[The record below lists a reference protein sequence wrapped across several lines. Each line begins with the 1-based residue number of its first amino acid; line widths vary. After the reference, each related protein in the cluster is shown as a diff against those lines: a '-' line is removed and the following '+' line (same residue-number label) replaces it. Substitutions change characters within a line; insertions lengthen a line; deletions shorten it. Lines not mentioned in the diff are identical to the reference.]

1 MKLAELIVKFRYE
14 RGTADTGR
22 LDLYDASVAL
32 GGIAR
37 ATSIVTHAYLNG
49 EVRSHGDAA
58 HGAEFYINTPKR
70 GSFLYEAVIFS
81 AGAIS
86 SGLFYD
92 FVKYAF
98 NEAVGKAS
106 QNEIHSK
113 GLAKRIEPT
122 IGELPAALESPL
134 SDIHRPIRKEPVIL
148 LDVTRPRG
156 EKLASFDSNTA
167 LYLLPQTIPAPHQIF
182 GNVTKY
188 NNLTGW
194 GRFFDRL
201 ENKTISFNVSLKSP
215 EDQKELITW
224 SQHEN
229 NLGRE
234 GLLYFQADAVISA
247 NGEIKRYIVKN
258 VSQHPI

>member
-1 MKLAELIVKFRYE
+1 MAELIVKFRYE

-32 GGIAR
+32 NGIAR

-58 HGAEFYINTPKR
+58 HGADFYINTPKR
-70 GSFLYEAVIFS
+70 GSFIYEAVIFS

-98 NEAVGKAS
+98 NEAVGKN
-106 QNEIHSK
+106 Q
-113 GLAKRIEPT
+113 LAENYSRSLARRIEPT
-122 IGELPAALESPL
+122 IAELPAALESPL
-134 SDIHRPIRKEPVIL
+134 SDIHRPIRKEPVIIL
-148 LDVTRPRG
+148 NVTRPRG
-156 EKLASFDSNTA
+156 ELLASFDSETA
-167 LYLLPQTIPAPHQIF
+167 LYLLPQTVPAPHQIF

-194 GRFFDRL
+194 GRFFDRI

-215 EDQKELITW
+215 EAEREMITW
-224 SQHEN
+224 SQHEHN
-229 NLGRE
+229 QRRE
-234 GLLYFQADAVISA
+234 GLLYLQADAVISA
-247 NGEIKRYIVKN
+247 NGDIKRYIVKN
-258 VSQHPI
+258 VSRQPI

>member
-1 MKLAELIVKFRYE
+1 MAELKVKFRYE

-32 GGIAR
+32 NGIAR

-49 EVRSHGDAA
+49 EVRTHGDTA
-58 HGAEFYINTPKR
+58 HGAEFYINTPRR
-70 GSFLYEAVIFS
+70 GSFIYEAVIFAS
-81 AGAIS
+81 GAIGG
-86 SGLFYD
+86 GLFYD

-98 NEAVGKAS
+98 NEAVGKVS
-106 QNEIHSK
+106 QSDNYSRS
-113 GLAKRIEPT
+113 LAKRIEPT
-122 IGELPAALESPL
+122 IGELPAVLESPL
-134 SDIHRPIRKEPVIL
+134 SDIHRPIRKEPVMI

-156 EKLASFDSNTA
+156 EKLASFDSDTA
-167 LYLLPQTIPAPHQIF
+167 LYLLPQTVPAPHQIV

-201 ENKTISFNVSLKSP
+201 EGRTISFNISLKSP
-215 EDQKELITW
+215 EHQKELITW

-229 NLGRE
+229 NLGNE
-234 GLLYFQADAVISA
+234 GLLYFHADAVITPH
-247 NGEIKRYIVKN
+247 GEIKRYIVKE
-258 VSQHPI
+258 VSEHPI